1 LLLWAGKRLNL
12 RAGSVDWA
20 YNGAM
25 PNKSFVIGALE
36 GNHVAIKIFGY
47 EHPQAAEHS
56 EANWLSAE
64 LNVWAGVWG
73 GKVRDA
79 SLTTSEVRDFRLQVE
94 ELAAGKRDEAHLEPI
109 EPHLVLKLASEGD
122 GRVEVSGVAFD
133 QPQGVNAI
141 AFNWI
146 MEHKLLKVLARQLHE
161 VEDEYPPR

>member
-1 LLLWAGKRLNL
+1 M
-12 RAGSVDWA
+12 S
-20 YNGAM
+20 
-25 PNKSFVIGALE
+25 NKSFVIGALE
-36 GNHVAIKIFGY
+36 GNYVAIKIFGY
-47 EHPQAAEHS
+47 EHPQSAEHS

-64 LNVWAGVWG
+64 LRVAAGVWG
-73 GKVRDA
+73 GRVRDA

-94 ELAAGKRDEAHLEPI
+94 ELAEEKRDEAHLEPI

-146 MEHKLLKVLARQLHE
+146 MDHKALQALARQLRE
-161 VEDEYPPR
+161 VEEEFPPR